1 MDTIVTILFV
11 IALISILTIIVS
23 FLTFIKIKNEFEK
36 YINNKTI
43 FYAIEKPSIT
53 CVISHIFWE
62 NFLNPKMIL
71 IVTYPSKTKCN
82 LITTIEEFK
91 LIWKKLI

>member
-1 MDTIVTILFV
+1 MNTIVIILFV
-11 IALISILTIIVS
+11 ISLISILTIIVS
-23 FLTFIKIKNEFEK
+23 FLAFIKIKNEFEK

-62 NFLNPKMIL
+62 NLLNPKMIL
-71 IVTYPSKTKCN
+71 IVTYPSKAKCN
-82 LITTIEEFK
+82 LTTTMEEFK
-91 LIWKKLI
+91 LIWKKII